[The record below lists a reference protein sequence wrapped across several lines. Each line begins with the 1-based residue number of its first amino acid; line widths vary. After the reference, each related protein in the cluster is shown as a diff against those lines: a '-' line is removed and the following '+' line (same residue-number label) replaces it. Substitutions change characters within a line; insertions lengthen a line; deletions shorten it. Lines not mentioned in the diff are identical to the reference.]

1 MSITIIKPGVSC
13 SIQDLGRWGYQ
24 QFGVPIGGVMDT
36 ISATTA
42 NRICGNDDNEA
53 VLECTLHGLEI
64 KFNSTIAFA
73 LSGSGAKATLNGVT
87 VSHNRLI
94 KVVSGSIL
102 KLHPDPHGCRTY
114 IAIAGGLKIEKEL
127 GSASTYV
134 SSQLGGYQGR
144 NLEAGDELV
153 LNKSTVETDLSKD
166 IIINEDGFGF
176 SKWKAQVNPLPH
188 LQDLVE
194 ITCERGP
201 EWELFDEVTQ
211 EQFFKQTFTIA
222 SQSNRMGYRLDGVK
236 LSLKEKTELVS
247 TAVTRGII
255 QVTNEGHPIILMADA
270 QTIGGYPRIARVCSK
285 DISLLGQCRPGMKVK
300 FKINLQ
306 KSL

>member
-1 MSITIIKPGVSC
+1 MSITIIRPGINC

-24 QFGVPIGGVMDT
+24 QFGVPIGGAMDINAAKT
-36 ISATTA
+36 S
-42 NRICGNDDNEA
+42 NRICGNEDNEP
-53 VLECTLHGLEI
+53 VLECTLNGLEI
-64 KFNSTIAFA
+64 KFNSTITFA
-73 LSGSGAKATLNGVT
+73 LSGGGAVAKINGVL
-87 VSHNRLI
+87 VAYNRLI
-94 KVVSGSIL
+94 KVISGSIL
-102 KLHPDPHGCRTY
+102 KLQPDPYGCRTY
-114 IAIAGGLKIEKEL
+114 IAIAGGLNIEKEL

-134 SSQLGGYQGR
+134 SSQLGGYKGR

-153 LNKSTVETDLSKD
+153 LNKSSVETDLSKD
-166 IIINEDGFGF
+166 IIINEDGFGI
-176 SKWKAQVNPLPH
+176 SKWKAQVSELPH

-194 ITCERGP
+194 ITCEKGP
-201 EWELFDEVTQ
+201 EWELFDEVSQ
-211 EQFFKQTFTIA
+211 EEFFKQTFIIA

-270 QTIGGYPRIARVCSK
+270 QTIGGYPRIARVSTK
-285 DISLLGQCRPGMKVK
+285 AISLLAQCRPGMKIK
-300 FKINLQ
+300 FSPQ

>member
-24 QFGVPIGGVMDT
+24 QFGVPIGGAMDI

-42 NRICGNDDNEA
+42 NRICGNEDNEA
-53 VLECTLHGLEI
+53 LLECTLHGLEI
-64 KFNSTIAFA
+64 KFNSHVAFA
-73 LSGSGAKATLNGVT
+73 LSGGGAVAKINGVA
-87 VSHNRLI
+87 VAYNRLI
-94 KVVSGSIL
+94 KVISGSIL

-114 IAIAGGLKIEKEL
+114 FAFVGGLKIEKEL
-127 GSASTYV
+127 GSASTYT
-134 SSQLGGYQGR
+134 SSLLGGFKGR
-144 NLEAGDELV
+144 NLEAGDALA
-153 LNKSTVETDLSKD
+153 LKKNNIETDRSKD
-166 IIINEDGFGF
+166 IIINEDCFGI

-188 LQDLVE
+188 LQDQIE
-194 ITCERGP
+194 IHCEKGP
-201 EWELFDEVTQ
+201 EWELFDEVSQ
-211 EQFFKQTFTIA
+211 EEFFKQAFTIA

-270 QTIGGYPRIARVCSK
+270 QTIGGYPRIARVSSK
-285 DISLLGQCRPGMKVK
+285 DISLLAQCRPGMKVI
-300 FKINLQ
+300 FKINPH

>member
-13 SIQDLGRWGYQ
+13 SIQDLGRWGFQ
-24 QFGVPIGGVMDT
+24 QFGVPIGGAMDT

-64 KFNSTIAFA
+64 KFNSTIAIA
-73 LSGSGAKATLNGVT
+73 LSGGGAIAKINGVA
-87 VSHNRLI
+87 VAYNRLI
-94 KVVSGSIL
+94 KVISGSIL
-102 KLHPDPHGCRTY
+102 KLHLDPHGCRTY

-134 SSQLGGYQGR
+134 SSQLGGYEGR
-144 NLEAGDELV
+144 NLEAGDELK
-153 LNKSTVETDLSKD
+153 LNTNIVDTSRSKD

-176 SKWKAQVNPLPH
+176 SKWKAQVNLLPH
-188 LQDLVE
+188 LQDVVE
-194 ITCERGP
+194 INCEKGP
-201 EWELFDEVTQ
+201 EWELFNDVSQ
-211 EQFFKQTFTIA
+211 EQFFSQPFTI
-222 SQSNRMGYRLDGVK
+222 SPQSNRMGYRLDGVK
-236 LSLKEKTELVS
+236 LSLKEKIELLS

-270 QTIGGYPRIARVCSK
+270 QTIGGYPRIVRVLSK
-285 DISLLGQCRPGMKVK
+285 DISLLSQCRPGMTVNFILK
-300 FKINLQ
+300 
-306 KSL
+306 